1 MRIAVAM
8 SGGVDSSVAALL
20 LARQGAEVVG
30 VSMHLWDHDRD
41 GSGAGEGRCC
51 TLDDLRTARRAAE
64 AIGVAHY
71 TLDLRER
78 FLETVV
84 RPFVSSYLSG
94 ETPVPC
100 LACNTDVKFDA
111 LFRRARALG
120 CEAVATGHYAR
131 IETDPETGEARL
143 LKARDLG
150 KDQTY
155 FLYDLT
161 PGQLGIARFPLGEL
175 MKAEVREIAREA
187 GLPNWDKPDSQ
198 EICFVAAADGPAGF
212 IRREAEALG
221 FALPGHPAALP
232 GSVVRTDGTELGR
245 HTGTMGFTVG
255 QRRGLG
261 IASGEA
267 LYVVGIEAGERRLVV
282 GGDEEVLSR
291 VVLLREVNFL
301 APAPAPGSP
310 FRVLA
315 RIRSRHPDVP
325 ALLEPE
331 EQGRRRGGMARL
343 VFDDPVRAAAPGQAA
358 VFYDPERPERLLGGG
373 LIRGKGS
380 SSGAGIGE
388 PEATCRGG
396 RTV

>member
-41 GSGAGEGRCC
+41 GTGAGDGRCC

-64 AIGVAHY
+64 VIGVAHY

-84 RPFVSSYLSG
+84 RPFVGAYLSG

-100 LACNTDVKFDA
+100 LACNTEVKFDA
-111 LFRRARALG
+111 LFRRALALG

-131 IETDPETGEARL
+131 IETDPATGEARL

-161 PGQLGIARFPLGEL
+161 PEQLAIARFPLGDL
-175 MKAEVREIAREA
+175 MKANVREIAREA

-198 EICFVAAADGPAGF
+198 EICFVPAADGPAGF

-232 GSVVRTDGTELGR
+232 GPVVRVDGTEM
-245 HTGTMGFTVG
+245 GTHPGTIGFTVG

-261 IASGEA
+261 IATGEP
-267 LYVVGIEAGERRLVV
+267 LYVVGIEAGQRRLVV
-282 GGDEEVLSR
+282 GGDGEVLSR
-291 VVLLREVNFL
+291 EVHLRAVNFL
-301 APAPAPGSP
+301 ASAPGGP

-325 ALLEPE
+325 ALLVPE
-331 EQGRRRGGMARL
+331 EAGLRRGGSARL

-358 VFYDPERPERLLGGG
+358 VFYDPERPERVVGGG
-373 LIRGKGS
+373 LIQGS
-380 SSGAGIGE
+380 GSPSGGGFGE
-388 PEATCRGG
+388 PGSTCGG
-396 RTV
+396 GCTV

>member
-20 LARQGAEVVG
+20 LARQGVDVVG
-30 VSMHLWDHDRD
+30 VSMHLWDHDRE
-41 GSGAGEGRCC
+41 GGGAGRCC

-64 AIGVAHY
+64 AIGVPHY

-78 FLETVV
+78 FLEAVV
-84 RPFVSSYLSG
+84 RPFVASYLSG

-131 IETDPETGEARL
+131 IETGPEPGEVRL

-161 PGQLGIARFPLGEL
+161 PEQLSRARFPLGE
-175 MKAEVREIAREA
+175 MTKAEVREIAREA

-198 EICFVAAADGPAGF
+198 EICFVPAGDGPAGF

-221 FALPGHPAALP
+221 FSLPGHPAARP
-232 GSVVRTDGTELGR
+232 GVVVRTDGTELGA
-245 HTGTMGFTVG
+245 HGGTLGFTVG

-261 IASGEA
+261 VSAGEP
-267 LYVVGIEAGERRLVV
+267 LYVVGVRPREGRLVV
-282 GGDEEVLSR
+282 GGDREVLSR
-291 VVLLREVNFL
+291 ELVLREVNL
-301 APAPAPGSP
+301 LVPAGEGAV
-310 FRVLA
+310 RVLS

-325 ALLEPE
+325 ACLELESPTVS
-331 EQGRRRGGMARL
+331 RGGRARL
-343 VFDDPVRAAAPGQAA
+343 VFDEPVRAAAPGQAA

-373 LIRGKGS
+373 RIEASDG
-380 SSGAGIGE
+380 GAG
-388 PEATCRGG
+388 G
-396 RTV
+396 RAPGADRACAGAGPV

>member
-1 MRIAVAM
+1 M

-30 VSMHLWDHDRD
+30 VSMHLWDHDRE
-41 GSGAGEGRCC
+41 GAGAGEGRCC

-64 AIGVAHY
+64 VIGIAHY

-78 FLETVV
+78 FLDTVV
-84 RPFVSSYLSG
+84 RPFVSAYLSG

-111 LFRRARALG
+111 LFRRARSLG
-120 CEAVATGHYAR
+120 CEAIATGHYAR
-131 IETDPETGEARL
+131 IETDPATGEAGL

-161 PGQLGIARFPLGEL
+161 PEQIAIARFPLGEL
-175 MKAEVREIAREA
+175 MKAEVREIARGA
-187 GLPNWDKPDSQ
+187 SLPNWDKPDSQ
-198 EICFVAAADGPAGF
+198 EICFVPAADGPAGF
-212 IRREAEALG
+212 IRREAAALG

-232 GSVVRTDGTELGR
+232 GPVVRADGTEMGT
-245 HTGTMGFTVG
+245 HPGTMGFTVG

-261 IASGEA
+261 IATGEP
-267 LYVVGIEAGERRLVV
+267 LYVVGIEADQRRLVV
-282 GGDEEVLSR
+282 GGDREALSR
-291 VVLLREVNFL
+291 EVHLRAVNFVAS
-301 APAPAPGSP
+301 APRGPLS
-310 FRVLA
+310 VLA

-331 EQGRRRGGMARL
+331 ESGLRRGGRARL

-358 VFYDPERPERLLGGG
+358 VFYDPDRPERLLGGG
-373 LIRGKGS
+373 LIQGS
-380 SSGAGIGE
+380 GGTS
-388 PEATCRGG
+388 G
-396 RTV
+396 RTFRESGSTCEGGCTV

>member
-20 LARQGAEVVG
+20 LAREGAEVVG

-41 GSGAGEGRCC
+41 GAGSGDGRCC

-64 AIGVAHY
+64 VIGIPHF
-71 TLDLRER
+71 TLDLRDR

-84 RPFVSSYLSG
+84 RPFVRSYLSG

-111 LFRRARALG
+111 LFRRALALG

-131 IETDPETGEARL
+131 VETDPASGEVRL
-143 LKARDLG
+143 LKALDAG

-161 PGQLGIARFPLGEL
+161 PEQLAIARFPLGEL
-175 MKAEVREIAREA
+175 RKAEVREIAREA
-187 GLPNWDKPDSQ
+187 RLPNWDKPDSQ

-212 IRREAEALG
+212 IRKEAAALG
-221 FALPGHPAALP
+221 FELPGYPASLP
-232 GSVVRTDGTELGR
+232 GRVVRTDGTEVGA
-245 HTGTMGFTVG
+245 HSGTMGFTVG

-261 IASGEA
+261 VAAGSP
-267 LYVVGIEAGERRLVV
+267 LYVVEVRAGEGSVVV
-282 GGDEEVLSR
+282 GGEAEVFS
-291 VVLLREVNFL
+291 REVRLRDVNL
-301 APAPAPGSP
+301 LSAAVPSL
-310 FRVLA
+310 RVLA

-325 ALLEPE
+325 ARLELDEP
-331 EQGRRRGGMARL
+331 GRQRGGAGRL
-343 VFDDPVRAAAPGQAA
+343 VFGDPVRAAAPGQAA
-358 VFYDPERPERLLGGG
+358 VFYAPERPERLLGGG
-373 LIRGKGS
+373 LIRG
-380 SSGAGIGE
+380 AGGPGGPDLEGE
-388 PEATCRGG
+388 TAP
-396 RTV
+396 

>member
-41 GSGAGEGRCC
+41 GTGAGEGRCC

-64 AIGVAHY
+64 VIGVAHY

-78 FLETVV
+78 FIETVV

-131 IETDPETGEARL
+131 IETDPATGEASL

-161 PGQLGIARFPLGEL
+161 PGQLSIARFPLGEL
-175 MKAEVREIAREA
+175 LKSDVREIAREA

-198 EICFVAAADGPAGF
+198 EICFVPAADGPAGF

-232 GSVVRTDGTELGR
+232 GPVVRADGTELGT
-245 HTGTMGFTVG
+245 HPGTMGFTVG

-261 IASGEA
+261 VAAGEA

-282 GGDEEVLSR
+282 GGDGEVLSR
-291 VVLLREVNFL
+291 EVHLRALNFL
-301 APAPAPGSP
+301 VPAPEGEI
-310 FRVLA
+310 RVLA

-325 ALLEPE
+325 ALLVPE
-331 EQGRRRGGMARL
+331 EPGVRRGGQARL
-343 VFDDPVRAAAPGQAA
+343 LFDDPVRAAAPGQAA
-358 VFYDPERPERLLGGG
+358 VFYDPVRPERLLGGG
-373 LIRGKGS
+373 LILGTGGPP
-380 SSGAGIGE
+380 SGNSGE
-388 PEATCRGG
+388 SGRPCGG
-396 RTV
+396 GCTV